1 MDRYE
6 NDVLGVAECR
16 YTGSDRTT
24 IEDKQVF
31 YSGRDDGRHY
41 QGVALFCS
49 PFAAKCL
56 TSWEPINER
65 LIVAR
70 FKSRHAKITIIMCYA
85 PTEIAETVV
94 KETF

>member
-41 QGVALFCS
+41 QGVALF
-49 PFAAKCL
+49 L
-56 TSWEPINER
+56 ISWEPINER